1 MKVMLTSISVA
12 IAGCALMYYGLSL
25 EIQGYV
31 LGALSVLFALMDTFY
46 GALIT
51 RTNSLTSLTV
61 FSVDEYHNIC
71 DNVCDFQRRLLF
83 VWLGSKLS
91 QILLAAIAV
100 ADIQLKKP
108 NLFLQWG
115 GYIFFATTM
124 ILFAYMVNTYIA
136 REAEIFAI
144 HKKAHVRENELRLKR
159 ERTQQKHT

>member
-1 MKVMLTSISVA
+1 MKVMLTFISVA

-51 RTNSLTSLTV
+51 RTNSLTSLTA

-91 QILLAAIAV
+91 QIFLAAIAV
-100 ADIQLKKP
+100 ADIQLKQP
-108 NLFLQWG
+108 NLFLQG
-115 GYIFFATTM
+115 GG
-124 ILFAYMVNTYIA
+124 VTYSS
-136 REAEIFAI
+136 
-144 HKKAHVRENELRLKR
+144 
-159 ERTQQKHT
+159 